1 MMGNSYTIG
10 MMENK
15 KKIFE
20 NYLNNNIEIQELIRQ
35 LDNLQEK
42 ERKSK
47 GVIYTPWEIVKK
59 MVEINHIDY
68 DTTIIEPSCGHGI
81 FLFGI
86 LEHMRLNFKMSPE
99 LLFNWFISHIVGVEI
114 NPNTVLELRE
124 ILHYY
129 FKKQGLI
136 IQQDEFQN
144 IIDSDGLIFDIA
156 LKFDLCLGNPPY
168 IRAREL
174 SQDYLAF
181 LKHNFTS
188 CSNGNTDIYYA
199 FIEKY
204 SSMAQTLCFITPN
217 GFIENKSAQVL
228 REIIIDNMNYLLDFK
243 EKLVFPDART
253 YTCIFKLGCEK
264 SNTFE
269 YANDID
275 ETINTIEKEKIFPM
289 SKTKGKVK
297 ANIQPLLSG
306 IATLCDTAFLV
317 KKEGEKY
324 YASFENQK
332 YEIEKTLIAPYL
344 KLTKQKNA
352 NMTLKYMIYP
362 YNKERLIIS
371 ETILKQNYP
380 LAYQYLEKVRPL
392 LDKRDKGKTEK
403 YEAWYAYGRRQGLHE
418 FKTKEIITIPLMIGK
433 DCLPQKLNISKLIKE
448 YTNIIFSSGYVI
460 PIDEHNEDSANL
472 VLTDAFLD
480 YAKAIGRAWPG
491 KDVSYYTLKPKQ
503 IRQFHI

>member
-1 MMGNSYTIG
+1 
-10 MMENK
+10 MENK
-15 KKIFE
+15 KKVFE
-20 NYLNNNIEIQELIRQ
+20 NYLNNNIEIQELIIQ

-47 GVIYTPWEIVKK
+47 GVIYTPWDIVKK
-59 MVEINHIDY
+59 MVDINHIDY

-99 LLFNWFISHIVGVEI
+99 LLFNWFISHVVGVEI
-114 NPNTVLELRE
+114 NPNTILELRE

-136 IQQDEFQN
+136 INQDEFQN
-144 IIDSDGLIFDIA
+144 IINSDSLIFDIA

-174 SQDYLAF
+174 NPNYLSF
-181 LKHNFTS
+181 LKTHFSS
-188 CSNGNTDIYYA
+188 CSSGNTDIYYA

-204 SSMAQTLCFITPN
+204 SQMAQSLCFITPN
-217 GFIENKSAQVL
+217 GFIDNKSAQVL
-228 REIIIDNMNYLLDFK
+228 RSLIVEKMTYLLDFK

-253 YTCIFKLGCEK
+253 YTCIFKLNQNQTNE
-264 SNTFE
+264 FE
-269 YANDID
+269 YTNDINEAPQIID
-275 ETINTIEKEKIFPM
+275 KIKIFSLPQTNK
-289 SKTKGKVK
+289 SKTN
-297 ANIQPLLSG
+297 ANIEPVLAG

-317 KKEGEKY
+317 KKEKEKY
-324 YASFENQK
+324 YASFENTQ
-332 YEIEKTLIAPYL
+332 YEIEKAIVAPYL

-352 NMTLKYMIYP
+352 EMTLKYMIYP
-362 YNKERLIIS
+362 YDQERVIID
-371 ETILKQNYP
+371 EKTLKQNYP
-380 LAYQYLEKVRPL
+380 LAYHYLEQVKAL
-392 LDKRDKGKTEK
+392 LAKRDKGKTDK

-433 DCLPQKLNISKLIKE
+433 DCLPQKLNITQLLKE

-460 PIDEHNEDSANL
+460 PIDSNNEQIANL
-472 VLTDAFLD
+472 VLTEAFLD
-480 YAKAIGRAWPG
+480 YARKNGRAWPG
-491 KDVSYYTLKPKQ
+491 KDVSYYTLKPRQ
-503 IRQFHI
+503 IRQFKV